1 MELKGLKASH
11 LQNIS
16 RKHFD
21 ESICCLFNHHEI
33 SSLRLSF
40 FSLCVM
46 MTSFSF
52 VLVRFFFSI
61 SRLPWLNWTA
71 RTIIDDFNFFSSSL
85 PLLFVLLHVAAAC
98 VCVWLMRELNFSFL
112 KISTFSCT
120 RIVVDD
126 ERQKEENFIA
136 STWTKKSNYF
146 SYFLLVLSQAN
157 NMKSHWNIIAGNS
170 PVDEREW
177 VLKRQ
182 RNYSSALGMSENLT
196 LSRALALTLPSH
208 CLTVKVVIKDIH
220 SVHV

>member
-1 MELKGLKASH
+1 MLLI
-11 LQNIS
+11 Q
-16 RKHFD
+16 
-21 ESICCLFNHHEI
+21 
-33 SSLRLSF
+33 SSWNF
-40 FSLCVM
+40 FSPPLFFPYVWWWLLFP
-46 MTSFSF
+46 SFSF
-52 VLVRFFFSI
+52 ASFFSI

-126 ERQKEENFIA
+126 ERQKEENFVA

-170 PVDEREW
+170 PVDERQSVEETKKLFISIRDEW
-177 VLKRQ
+177 KLDVVSCTGTHSPFSL
-182 RNYSSALGMSENLT
+182 
-196 LSRALALTLPSH
+196 SH
-208 CLTVKVVIKDIH
+208 CK
-220 SVHV
+220 SRN